1 MAIIYLHG
9 FRSAG
14 ASPKVDALK
23 AAFGAENV
31 FAPDLPFDPAEVIT
45 VVRDLMQARYLQTK
59 ARYLQIAPHDTEWNR
74 DKLIF
79 VGTSLGGFYANYF
92 GQWYDC
98 PAVLVNPS
106 TMPDKTLLDRV
117 GVNKNHMSNEEFM
130 VTLAHLDELAKMRNR
145 VTAIYDSSLVN
156 LFVAKDD
163 EVIPYQIALDA
174 QTFPF
179 PNFVKVTETGGHRF
193 SSQWDLVINRIKE
206 LM

>member
-1 MAIIYLHG
+1 MVIYLHG

-31 FAPDLPFDPAEVIT
+31 FAPDLPFDPAEV
-45 VVRDLMQARYLQTK
+45 VKLVADLIHTRYLNKSPRT
-59 ARYLQIAPHDTEWNR
+59 R

-92 GQWYDC
+92 GQLWDC

-163 EVIPYQIALDA
+163 EVIPYQIALDS

-193 SSQWDLVINRIKE
+193 SSQWDLVVNRIKE
-206 LM
+206 LRN

>member
-59 ARYLQIAPHDTEWNR
+59 WNR

-92 GQWYDC
+92 GQLYDC

-206 LM
+206 LSNYNVITRV

>member
-9 FRSAG
+9 FGSAG

-31 FAPDLPFDPAEVIT
+31 FAPDLPFDPNQVIT
-45 VVRDLMQARYLQTK
+45 IVKDIIHARYLQTNWK
-59 ARYLQIAPHDTEWNR
+59 N

-92 GQWYDC
+92 GQLYDC

-130 VTLAHLDELAKMRNR
+130 VTLAHLDVLTEMRNR
-145 VTAIYDSSLVN
+145 VDALHDGTLVN

-163 EVIPYQIALDA
+163 DA
-174 QTFPF
+174 SACGFC
-179 PNFVKVTETGGHRF
+179 RF
-193 SSQWDLVINRIKE
+193 
-206 LM
+206 

>member
-31 FAPDLPFDPAEVIT
+31 FAPDLPFDPAEVVKLVADIIH
-45 VVRDLMQARYLQTK
+45 ARHLQTK
-59 ARYLQIAPHDTEWNR
+59 WKN

-92 GQWYDC
+92 GQLYDC

-106 TMPDKTLLDRV
+106 TMLDKTLLDRV

-193 SSQWDLVINRIKE
+193 SSQWDLVVNRIKE